1 MPQIKTLTVNNGTT
15 DTTYVPVGSTANNTT
30 FLSRGSSLKGISRIT
45 STHNPVSPSAL
56 VQRQSLVLDRNKELT
71 VDGRIVTQ
79 KVTLFDLGV
88 AQSVEASREDRLAAL
103 NEFKSLLDDTDVVNS
118 IVDNEAFY

>member
-15 DTTYVPVGSTANNTT
+15 DTVFVPVGSTANNTT
-30 FLSRGSSLKGISRIT
+30 FLSRGSSLKGVSRVT
-45 STHNPVSPSAL
+45 STHNPVSPNAL

-88 AQSVEASREDRLAAL
+88 AQSVEATREDRLAAL
-103 NEFKSLLDDTDVVNS
+103 NEFKDLLNDTDVVNS